1 MLETVIII
9 LCIALDRL
17 AKWLAVTV
25 VKPLPNGDVAIWPG
39 VFHISYVENNGAAFG
54 ILQDSRIFFIAI
66 AVAVCGVILY
76 FLIKKRARFPL
87 WVRASMAAVFAGSV
101 GNLIDRIAHGYV
113 IDLFYFKLI
122 NFAVFNVADALM
134 VVGTILIAVYLI
146 FIYKEPGREGKK
158 I

>member
-9 LCIALDRL
+9 LGLAMDRL
-17 AKWLAVTV
+17 AKWLAVTA
-25 VKPLPNGDVAIWPG
+25 VKPLPNGDYALWPG
-39 VFHISYVENNGAAFG
+39 VFHITYVENNGAAFG

-66 AVAVCGVILY
+66 GVAVCAAILY
-76 FLIKKRARFPL
+76 VLIKKRARFPL
-87 WVRASMAAVFAGSV
+87 WVRASMAAVFAGSM

-134 VVGTILIAVYLI
+134 VVGTIMIAVYLV
-146 FIYKEPGREGKK
+146 FFYKETGRAGEK